1 MSSGTAVGFPRK
13 HSRFLRSSNLA
24 VFAASLAAG
33 FGLFAIDEP
42 PRTII
47 SFVLGAASLVALLLY
62 PEFALALYVVIGD
75 VKGDERVAAIF
86 PGDLTLAVGAIL
98 VAGIALNLLRN
109 KRVVQMPV
117 SYFLYLA
124 LVGWMAA
131 SLTYTPVFEAGLEKF
146 GRFLTVTGIVIV
158 APFFALGTP
167 QTMKRFLAGFAIF
180 AFAICAYSLTDLGGS
195 ERLATPSNNTI
206 GLGHVACALILL
218 VWFALMP
225 KLPFLKR
232 LLIYPVLAVPLVA
245 LIGSGSRGAVLA
257 LAVVMLVSLFF
268 YRQLLPDIGC
278 LLFLG
283 FGAIPFV
290 NIPHS
295 SFEYLGTLFNSRNV
309 DSLLNFRAELLSY
322 GWNLLQQHPLIGVG
336 IQGFRYHS
344 LNAGLYNWPHNIF
357 LETCCELGIPAGLI
371 VFAIF
376 GAAIRESFLQL
387 KDARSPLITLSH
399 VAAALLLVGIVNAT
413 NTGDINS
420 DRSTWLFLSLIFIV
434 RGLRAQ
440 SPAPSNPNS
449 RATVGRPLP
458 A

>member
-1 MSSGTAVGFPRK
+1 MASSAVSDPSRK
-13 HSRFLRSSNLA
+13 QSRFRISILGA
-24 VFAASLAAG
+24 FGVSLAAG
-33 FGLFAIDEP
+33 FAVFAIDAT
-42 PRTII
+42 PRTLILI
-47 SFVLGAASLVALLLY
+47 VAGAASLLTLLVY

-75 VKGDERVAAIF
+75 VKGDERIASLF

-98 VAGIALNLLRN
+98 IAGIALNSLRN
-109 KRVVQMPV
+109 KRVVQMPA

-124 LVGWMAA
+124 LAAWMGV
-131 SLTYTPVFEAGLEKF
+131 SLTYTPVFAAGLEKL
-146 GRFLTVTGIVIV
+146 GRFLSVTGIVII
-158 APFFALGTP
+158 APFFVLGTP
-167 QTMKRFLAGFAIF
+167 AAMKRFFTGFAIF
-180 AFAICAYSLTDLGGS
+180 AFIICAYSLTDLGGS

-206 GLGHVACALILL
+206 GLGHIACALVLL
-218 VWFALMP
+218 IWFAVIP

-232 LLIYPVLAVPLVA
+232 LVVYPVLAVPLLA

-257 LAVVMLVSLFF
+257 LAAVLLVSLFF
-268 YRQLLPDIGC
+268 YRQLLLDAAC
-278 LLFLG
+278 LLALG
-283 FGAIPFV
+283 FVAIPLV
-290 NIPHS
+290 NIPHA

-322 GWNLLQQHPLIGVG
+322 GWNLLQQHPLMGVG

-357 LETCCELGIPAGLI
+357 LETCCELGIPAGLV

-376 GAAIRESFLQL
+376 GAAIRESFRQL
-387 KDARSPLITLSH
+387 WDTGAPFLTLSH

-420 DRSTWLFLSLIFIV
+420 DRSTLLFLSLVFVV

-440 SPAPSNPNS
+440 SPGPAKRSVH
-449 RATVGRPLP
+449 AAVGRPLL